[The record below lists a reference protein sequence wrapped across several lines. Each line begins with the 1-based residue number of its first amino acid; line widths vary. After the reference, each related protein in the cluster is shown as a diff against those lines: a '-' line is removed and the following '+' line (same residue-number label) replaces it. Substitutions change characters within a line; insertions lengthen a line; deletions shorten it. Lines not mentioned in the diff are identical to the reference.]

1 MNKSILRIGV
11 DARELQYGM
20 GGIARF
26 LLNMLRILSETSHE
40 IVLFTNNRDGLE
52 GLDFEVVI
60 IPHSSIPLF
69 EDQALLC
76 GAVRRAK
83 LDLFLS
89 PYYKVPLFIDCK
101 GIITIHD
108 LTVLKVPVLS
118 FLFRL
123 YLRTMVSIYEIKA
136 ERIFTVSECSKKDI
150 QRYTGADSEKVN
162 VVYNVIPA
170 EYRPAYDF
178 DCNKYG
184 ISPAY
189 ILYIGNL
196 CPHKNVKILLHAYA
210 ALGNDIRVKN
220 KLVIVSRVKGITG
233 RIDLKTEYI
242 ELIEMSQRLSIRDS
256 ICFIGF
262 VEEEDM
268 PGIYS
273 RASLLVLPSYYEG
286 FGLPAVEAM
295 ACGCPVIVSDRSS
308 LPEITG
314 DAAVLFDPDD
324 HKGLAEKMG
333 LVLTDNALRA
343 DLIAKGSARAGFF
356 RHDKIKDIVI
366 EAIESVQHKRT
377 EGD

>member
-26 LLNMLRILSETSHE
+26 LLNMLRILSETGHD

-52 GLDFEVVI
+52 GLNFEVVT
-60 IPHSSIPLF
+60 IPHSGIPLF

-108 LTVLKVPVLS
+108 LTVFKVPFLS
-118 FLFRL
+118 PAFRL
-123 YLRTMVSIYEIKA
+123 YLKIMVYIYALKA
-136 ERIFTVSECSKKDI
+136 ERIFTDSECSKNDI
-150 QRYTGADSEKVN
+150 LQYTGLGSGKVS
-162 VVYNVIPA
+162 VVYTTVPDKYKQANG
-170 EYRPAYDF
+170 F
-178 DCNKYG
+178 DCGKYD
-184 ISPAY
+184 IAHPF
-189 ILYIGNL
+189 ILYVGNL
-196 CPHKNVKILLHAYA
+196 CPHKNLKTLLRAYA
-210 ALGNDIRVKN
+210 AMGDDMKGKYRLVVVGKTRGIIGRSDQEAQYLELTGMARDLGISD
-220 KLVIVSRVKGITG
+220 KLHFV
-233 RIDLKTEYI
+233 E
-242 ELIEMSQRLSIRDS
+242 
-256 ICFIGF
+256 F
-262 VEEEDM
+262 VEEEDL

-273 RASLLVLPSYYEG
+273 SASLLVLPSYYEG

-314 DAAVLFDPDD
+314 DAAVLFNPDD

-333 LVLTDNALRA
+333 LVLTDDALKA
-343 DLIAKGSARAGFF
+343 DLIAKGAARAGFF
-356 RHDKIKDIVI
+356 RHDKIKNIVI
-366 EAIESVQHKRT
+366 EAIESIRRKRT